1 MNPQS
6 LRIEAVDPQGA
17 DALALMREA
26 AIEARALYPDL
37 HAPDAPFPDNP
48 PTPPRGIYLLAY
60 EGNLPIASGALR
72 PIDET
77 IVEIRRMYVLKDY
90 RRQGIAQMILAAL
103 ERESAR
109 LGYNL
114 MRLETGYKQDSAM
127 RLYEAYGFIRI
138 PPFGAYV
145 GDPSS
150 VCFEKPVNPL
160 KGDDQ

>member
-1 MNPQS
+1 MNPHS
-6 LRIEAVDPQGA
+6 LRIEVVDPQGA
-17 DALALMREA
+17 DALVLLREA

-60 EGNLPIASGALR
+60 EGKLPIASGALR
-72 PIDET
+72 PINET
-77 IVEIRRMYVLKDY
+77 TVEIRRMYVLKEY
-90 RRQGIAQMILAAL
+90 RRHGVARSMLAAL

-138 PPFGAYV
+138 PPFGVYID
-145 GDPSS
+145 DPSS
-150 VCFEKPVNPL
+150 VCFEKPVETGP
-160 KGDDQ
+160 KDT